1 MENKKQS
8 RRCTSSMFNASA
20 KVRARQTSERRPNWV
35 RQEQVGTQKRI
46 LDCTA
51 SLSLGRPGGI
61 ARSAPEEREQ
71 AHSLSLRTPWR
82 AEHRQRINCTSVS
95 SQRRVSDMPSMF
107 LSAFL
112 NSWVKEILAKRYLH
126 LANPSWFLTKPDG
139 EIEQS
144 AKEPPQPNA
153 ALISVW

>member
-35 RQEQVGTQKRI
+35 RQEQVGTQKRL
-46 LDCTA
+46 LDRTA

-61 ARSAPEEREQ
+61 ALSAPEEREQ
-71 AHSLSLRTPWR
+71 SHSLWTPWR
-82 AEHRQRINCTSVS
+82 AEHRQRINRTSVS
-95 SQRRVSDMPSMF
+95 SQRRVSDLPSMS

-126 LANPSWFLTKPDG
+126 LANPSWFLTKPDS